1 MTLPISDKKR
11 IAWAC
16 RRGMLEL
23 DIVLISFLEKH
34 FDALTLQDKHLFV
47 SLLTSSDQDLF
58 DWFLQKKSPPEEYA
72 SLITH
77 IMACRGLVG

>member
-1 MTLPISDKKR
+1 MNLPISDKKR

-23 DIVLISFLEKH
+23 DIILLSFLEGQ
-34 FDALTLQDKHLFV
+34 FSALSSPDKHLFV

-72 SLITH
+72 CLIAG
-77 IMACRGLVG
+77 IISSRGER

>member
-1 MTLPISDKKR
+1 MNLPISDKKR
-11 IAWAC
+11 LAWAC

-23 DIVLISFLEKH
+23 DIILLSFLEEQ
-34 FDALTLQDKHLFV
+34 FSELSSVDQSLFV

-72 SLITH
+72 RLVAEIISF
-77 IMACRGLVG
+77 RGEK